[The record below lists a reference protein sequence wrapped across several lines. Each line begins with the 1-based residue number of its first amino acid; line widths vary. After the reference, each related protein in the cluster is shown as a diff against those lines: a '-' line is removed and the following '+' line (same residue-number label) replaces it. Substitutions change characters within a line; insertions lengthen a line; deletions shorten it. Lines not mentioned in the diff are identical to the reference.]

1 LLRLSRAMPLSKTP
15 EGTIV
20 ASERPGIRGMSDKM
34 RCPNAGAKDAGCGR
48 HQSEAPLPNRF
59 PRSDK
64 EIYRGEAPENA
75 NQPGKHHKPDVVL
88 LRDTAVKDFEH
99 SAICRRHR

>member
-1 LLRLSRAMPLSKTP
+1 MAVPRKRGQVGIIGDGQTRLECQL
-15 EGTIV
+15 GN
-20 ASERPGIRGMSDKM
+20 KM

-75 NQPGKHHKPDVVL
+75 NQPGQHHKPDVVL
-88 LRDTAVKDFEH
+88 LCDTAVKDFEH
-99 SAICRRHR
+99 SAICGRHR